1 MNNQPDA
8 VMEQTYENVPP
19 PRPAEPTM
27 RTATT
32 AQRRDFFDDPRRK
45 SPVLALVLSLMPG
58 LGQIYVGYYQQGFTN
73 ALIVGSVIALL
84 SSNMMRGAEPLFGIF
99 LAFYWLFNVVDA
111 WRRATFYNNALAGI
125 GPATLPEEFAV
136 TAGRGTL
143 AGGVALVIVGV
154 DRAVEHGVR
163 PAARLDREVVAA
175 GADRRRRVAHLPDV
189 RGEEEGRR
197 GGVGWDRSSRQY
209 AVGSRQLRTHATHA
223 TA

>member
-1 MNNQPDA
+1 M
-8 VMEQTYENVPP
+8 
-19 PRPAEPTM
+19 
-27 RTATT
+27 
-32 AQRRDFFDDPRRK
+32 
-45 SPVLALVLSLMPG
+45 LALVLSLMPG

-73 ALIVGSVIALL
+73 ALIVGSLIAML

-154 DRAVEHGVR
+154 IALSNTRVR
-163 PAARLDREVVAA
+163 PAARLAGEVVAA
-175 GADRRRRVAHLPDV
+175 GADRRRRVAHLPDA
-189 RGEEEGRR
+189 RGKKKDDVAG
-197 GGVGWDRSSRQY
+197 
-209 AVGSRQLRTHATHA
+209 
-223 TA
+223 